1 MYLIHKRVKNILM
14 TFLAEAKL
22 SFTVIRQN
30 MYAIT
35 DSSNESLLL
44 YIASIFN
51 DL

>member
-1 MYLIHKRVKNILM
+1 M

-51 DL
+51 DIVSMIYFMCLRL